1 MQSTIYFL
9 QQQLKEAKET
19 IANLQQQQQMAIT
32 NAAVVMSDKPE
43 HEDTKEEKLEDE
55 PGAEKESEKDCK
67 DAAKEAE
74 SPNTQGL
81 EQTNADDNIIGKDE
95 GQSTPTKAAPSKRGR
110 VTRGQKREVGFSLAC
125 CVT

>member
-55 PGAEKESEKDCK
+55 PGAEKESEK
-67 DAAKEAE
+67 
-74 SPNTQGL
+74 N
-81 EQTNADDNIIGKDE
+81 
-95 GQSTPTKAAPSKRGR
+95 
-110 VTRGQKREVGFSLAC
+110 SL
-125 CVT
+125 